1 MNRLYVRIYIVCIT
15 LILLLL
21 MSYTIVRTS
30 KQDKQI
36 DLLEQK
42 IKSLEKERFKGID
55 YEFNTK

>member
-1 MNRLYVRIYIVCIT
+1 MNKIYVRVYIVCIT

-42 IKSLEKERFKGID
+42 IKLLQEERFKGID